1 MISDNNSTDVP
12 NLKQIIL
19 ELLQEIPTGMVCSY
33 KDIALAIGDAAAA
46 RAVGTVM
53 ANNKAPD
60 VYPCWR
66 VVHSDGRVGKYSGD
80 RGKEE
85 KIEKMEAEGIPV
97 RNGKI
102 ENFPRFR
109 FRDFDLDPPLPE
121 LRRTQKEISNRVISE
136 QIDSPETVAGVDLSY
151 GEAGVV
157 ASYVELTRKGEKVV
171 REETYAQSEVKFPYI
186 PGYLAFRELPALV
199 NLLEGMGE
207 KGVLAEVIFVDGN
220 GLLHPRKAGLA
231 SHLGVELSHP
241 TIGVAKSL
249 LCGDVNERDLASGE
263 TRKVEVDGEVLGL
276 AIKTYE
282 RANPIYVSV
291 GNKIGLEQAGRLVL
305 EYSKYKLPEPIR
317 RAHKLAKS
325 QLPRPKL

>member
-1 MISDNNSTDVP
+1 MTSDYSPTDVP

-19 ELLQEIPTGMVCSY
+19 ELLQEIPSGMVCSY

-53 ANNKAPD
+53 ANNEAPD
-60 VYPCWR
+60 LYPCWR

-97 RNGKI
+97 QNGKI
-102 ENFPRFR
+102 ENFSRFR

-121 LRRTQKEISNRVISE
+121 LRRTQKKVANSVVVER
-136 QIDSPETVAGVDLSY
+136 IDSPKTVAGVDLSY

-157 ASYVELTRKGEKVV
+157 ASYVESPRKGEKVV
-171 REETYAQSEVKFPYI
+171 REETYTQSEVKFPYI

-199 NLLEGMGE
+199 KLLEGIGE

-249 LCGDVNERDLASGE
+249 LCGD
-263 TRKVEVDGEVLGL
+263 
-276 AIKTYE
+276 
-282 RANPIYVSV
+282 
-291 GNKIGLEQAGRLVL
+291 
-305 EYSKYKLPEPIR
+305 
-317 RAHKLAKS
+317 
-325 QLPRPKL
+325 